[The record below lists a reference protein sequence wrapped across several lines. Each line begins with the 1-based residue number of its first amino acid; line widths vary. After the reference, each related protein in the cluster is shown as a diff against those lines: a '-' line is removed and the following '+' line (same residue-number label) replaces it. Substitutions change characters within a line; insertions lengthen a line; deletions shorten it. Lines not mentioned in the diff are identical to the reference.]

1 MFISLQLQLVDMVLI
16 NKPNNKLKRFFSFL
30 IPKKEINSLL
40 LILNKV
46 ICFLYQVYI
55 SQIKDLINQDNLLR
69 IKISIKCSFNWI
81 LMLMVLLIFNNFW
94 LPWSPLDFII
104 FLSEENFSKDLNML
118 FDKNTSL
125 TLFLIN
131 IILIAKSSYKITNK
145 INRYNK
151 R

>member
-145 INRYNK
+145 INKYNK